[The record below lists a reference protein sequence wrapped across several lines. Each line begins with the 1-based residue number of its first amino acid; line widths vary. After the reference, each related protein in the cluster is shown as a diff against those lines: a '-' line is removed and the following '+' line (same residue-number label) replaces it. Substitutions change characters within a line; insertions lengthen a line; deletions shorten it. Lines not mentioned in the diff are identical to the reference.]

1 MKGLTQHRWFNAV
14 AIALIPTS
22 ASASAIFSNTVVT
35 AQVVP
40 DSTLGTE
47 QSILNRNVTIN
58 NRTSDRIEGGARRG
72 ANLFHSFDQLNI
84 NDGQRLYFA
93 NPVGVTNIVSRI
105 TGGNPSNI
113 LGTLGVQGPAN
124 LFLLNPNGI
133 VFGRNAILDIRGSFI
148 ATTANSLRFAD
159 GREFNATGTTAN
171 PLLTIST
178 PIGLQTGFNPGSIRV
193 QGNGQGLR
201 SGDSP
206 EADTT
211 EALRVPSNKTL
222 ALVGGAIVSTGG
234 TLKTDGGRLELGSLS
249 GPGFVTLTPS
259 PKGFTLGY
267 DSQTPFG
274 DIQFGDIQLLGATSV
289 DASGRAGGDIQV
301 RGRRI
306 TLQGGSTIE
315 ATTLRNAA
323 GGSITVTASEFVELS
338 GTTAD
343 NPGDSRQSVTSIS
356 VDNRDAGRIPG
367 QLTINTATLNLRNGA
382 RISASNARDGVGGNI
397 DINATD
403 SVELIGTGF
412 SAGGQ
417 RSSGISVQT
426 RGDGKAGDLRITT
439 RRLVL
444 RGGSEVSAST
454 FAAGDGGS
462 VSIQAADQV
471 DVIGAS
477 PNGAL
482 RSRII
487 AEVGNPGDVIRRRG
501 EQTPTPTVF
510 GRGGSININTNKL
523 TVQDRAAISVS
534 SRIGVAGNVTIR
546 ASGVVLNQGRLTAET
561 GAETGAEITLEGLD
575 SLVLRNNSLISA
587 QAFSNAT
594 GGNVTIDAANG
605 FVVAVPNQNSDI
617 IAIASRGRGGNIS
630 ITTQGI
636 YGIEQ
641 RRAISQNG
649 TNDIDASSEFNQ
661 PGTVTIN
668 QPDIDPT
675 RGTVE
680 LPSEPRSPEPLASC
694 RPGGASGG
702 RFVATG
708 SGGLPTHPDEPL
720 SSLESLDDLPL
731 PAQWGGS
738 RRDDAKRAAASPS
751 KATPPIAEAQGWII
765 NPKGKVELV
774 ANQGPVVSC
783 SSTARSNN

>member
-1 MKGLTQHRWFNAV
+1 M
-14 AIALIPTS
+14 
-22 ASASAIFSNTVVT
+22 
-35 AQVVP
+35 AQIVP

-58 NRTSDRIEGGARRG
+58 NRTSDRLEGGARRG
-72 ANLFHSFDQLNI
+72 ANLFHSFDQFNI

-93 NPVGVTNIVSRI
+93 NPDGITNIVSRI
-105 TGGNPSNI
+105 TGDNPSNI
-113 LGTLGVQGPAN
+113 LGTLGVQGAAN

-133 VFGRNAILDIRGSFI
+133 VFGKNATLDIRGSFI

-178 PIGLQTGFNPGSIRV
+178 PIGLQTGSNPGSIRV

-222 ALVGGAIVSTGG
+222 ALVGGSIVSTGG

-249 GPGFVTLTPS
+249 GSGFVTLTPS

-274 DIQFGDIQLLGATSV
+274 DIQLLGATSV

-301 RGRRI
+301 RGKRI

-323 GGSITVTASEFVELS
+323 GGSITLTVSELVELS

-343 NPGDSRQSVTSIS
+343 NPGDFRQIVTSIS

-367 QLTINTATLNLRNGA
+367 QLTINTAKLNIQNGA
-382 RISASNARDGVGGNI
+382 RISAGNTRDGVGGNI

-403 SVELIGTGF
+403 SVELIGTGS

-426 RGDGKAGDLRITT
+426 RGNSRAGDLSITT
-439 RRLVL
+439 RHLVL

-462 VSIQAADQV
+462 VSIQAIDQV

-477 PNGAL
+477 PDGAL
-482 RSRII
+482 RSRMI
-487 AEVGNPGDVIRRRG
+487 AEVGNPGDVVRRRG
-501 EQTPTPTVF
+501 DQTPTPAVF
-510 GRGGSININTNKL
+510 GRGGSIAINTNKL

-534 SRIGVAGNVTIR
+534 SRTGVAGNVNITAR
-546 ASGVVLNQGRLTAET
+546 SVVLNQGRLTAET
-561 GAETGAEITLEGLD
+561 GAGTGAEITLEGLD

-605 FVVAVPNQNSDI
+605 FLVAVPNQNSDI
-617 IAIASRGRGGNIS
+617 IAIASRGRGGTIS

-641 RRAISQNG
+641 RRAISQNQ

-694 RPGGASGG
+694 QPGGGSGG

-731 PAQWGGS
+731 PARWNGS
-738 RRDDAKRAAASPS
+738 RRGDQNRAAAIPSKVSPS
-751 KATPPIAEAQGWII
+751 IAEAQGWTI
-765 NPKGKVELV
+765 NPKGKVKLV
-774 ANQGPVVSC
+774 ANQVSTVSC
-783 SSTARSNN
+783 SSTARSQN